1 MSKDIQYIKLDDL
14 FEQGQTKGKSFVSRI
29 DHEKIGKVGLEF
41 PNPSI
46 EIIEFYNSDRP
57 GVW

>member
-14 FEQGQTKGKSFVSRI
+14 FEQLDTNGKSFVSRI
-29 DHEKIGKVGLEF
+29 DPKKIGKVGLEF

-46 EIIEFYNSDRP
+46 EIIDFYNSDRS